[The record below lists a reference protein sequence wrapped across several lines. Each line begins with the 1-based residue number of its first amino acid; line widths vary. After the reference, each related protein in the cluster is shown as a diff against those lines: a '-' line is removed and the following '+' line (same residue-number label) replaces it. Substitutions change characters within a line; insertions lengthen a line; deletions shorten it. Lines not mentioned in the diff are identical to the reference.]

1 ETINSKQHGNS
12 FGSSFLT
19 ARNQGLESVGNANSI
34 HIGSNNTQITSA
46 SVGGDPLC
54 NAIVHDSSPNVTVVL
69 EVGDHTHTRNSSA
82 SSAESIGEVS
92 DGGGANVLRG
102 GIQSRL
108 KVSVI
113 LHVDLQASDIAP
125 ILVLSQSACKD
136 GRFASSRSDINIA
149 VISVG
154 GGVSVG
160 LSAASQHRHSHN
172 ASQDQRS
179 NLLEFHSG
187 FFLLMVYKR

>member
-1 ETINSKQHGNS
+1 RAECNVSRVVIVNLQLADLPSDHVSNLSDGSIHADETINSKQHGNS

-113 LHVDLQASDIAP
+113 LHVDLQA
-125 ILVLSQSACKD
+125 
-136 GRFASSRSDINIA
+136 
-149 VISVG
+149 
-154 GGVSVG
+154 
-160 LSAASQHRHSHN
+160 
-172 ASQDQRS
+172 
-179 NLLEFHSG
+179 
-187 FFLLMVYKR
+187 